1 MQNSIAAGTVF
12 QNRYTVISQL
22 GKGGYGAVY
31 KAWDSKFGR
40 HVALKANELQDRAT
54 VAQFFFEAQVLAKIS
69 HTNIVRVSDHFA
81 TPAGQQCLVM
91 SFIEG
96 ETLEERVQKLGN
108 DVRNID
114 VAGAVEIAT
123 KICSALTHIH
133 TAVAPIT
140 HRDIKPS
147 NICIEAHT
155 QEPILVDFGL
165 AKPLV
170 LGGISVTG
178 AQGITVGYSPPEQ
191 YYSGLGKTD
200 QRSDIYALGA
210 TLYYALTL
218 QEVPPSIDLLID
230 KSKVPAPKT
239 INANVPQA
247 ISDAVMK
254 AINLESK
261 DRFQSAADF
270 RQALTKRQASVSNT
284 PQQVA
289 SLPPRKS
296 SHSVNQV
303 ASSITLARRYG
314 AVLALFISCLI
325 GVFFVRPRVVEQRG
339 NLTKTAVQQIVH
351 EEATVSAQQTRE
363 AADRVAQIATV
374 TATALT
380 IVPRLT
386 YTSVRSSTMTPSFT
400 PVPISNNC
408 EATIRGM
415 TGGQRFVFQY
425 PDGGEMG
432 QTRKITN
439 NSVVNVIATIPG
451 AAWYQIIDSD
461 GEQGWIRN
469 EFLAFVDLACQST
482 IWMPTLAP
490 TPTIWI
496 PTPTPTILTSNSN
509 CTATNIGGQKLVYQY
524 PGGVETVQTRTL
536 TNKAAVNVVA
546 TIADKAWYRIV
557 DPDGNEGWVRN
568 DFLSFTDLACQ
579 PTVMEVSY
587 ALGMHSEDVNAPTT
601 VIADETFISN
611 TYQWNIN
618 GLILP
623 LDRADYG
630 EQFVVIDAY
639 GGEAVMVSHA
649 TELIQSGPMQFI
661 MAFDRFNASGSSEV
675 GLRLRSTG
683 DDYIRVA
690 INAECTLFVYQTN
703 ELVYQRDFEAGAN
716 DCSSDNIPDVLKI
729 SLDEDMVMTVQIN
742 DSDDMPVLLTDPS
755 GKYSQGTISVDAK
768 DARVSLFYLA
778 AVQP

>member
-1 MQNSIAAGTVF
+1 MQNSIVAGTVF

-40 HVALKANELQDRAT
+40 HVALKVNELQDRAT

-96 ETLEERVQKLGN
+96 ETLETRVQKLGA

-114 VAGAVEIAT
+114 VAGTVEIAT

-218 QEVPPSIDLLID
+218 QEIPPSIDLLID
-230 KSKVPAPKT
+230 KSKVPSPRT
-239 INANVPQA
+239 LNANVPQA

-254 AINLESK
+254 AINLEPK

-325 GVFFVRPRVVEQRG
+325 GVFFVRPRVVEQRS
-339 NLTKTAVQQIVH
+339 NLTKTAVQQIAY
-351 EEATVSAQQTRE
+351 EEATVAAQQTRE
-363 AADRVAQIATV
+363 EADRVAQVEAVAATEESMV
-374 TATALT
+374 MTQTAAPT
-380 IVPRLT
+380 PT
-386 YTSVRSSTMTPSFT
+386 YTPTMTPTPTETLTLTMTPTFT
-400 PVPISNNC
+400 PVPVASNC
-408 EATIRGM
+408 AATI
-415 TGGQRFVFQY
+415 TGGQKF
-425 PDGGEMG
+425 
-432 QTRKITN
+432 
-439 NSVVNVIATIPG
+439 
-451 AAWYQIIDSD
+451 
-461 GEQGWIRN
+461 
-469 EFLAFVDLACQST
+469 
-482 IWMPTLAP
+482 
-490 TPTIWI
+490 
-496 PTPTPTILTSNSN
+496 
-509 CTATNIGGQKLVYQY
+509 VYQY
-524 PGGVETVQTRTL
+524 PGGVETIQTRTL
-536 TNKAAVNVVA
+536 ANNTAVNVVA
-546 TIADKAWYRIV
+546 TIADKAWYQIIDR
-557 DPDGNEGWVRN
+557 DGNEGWVRN
-568 DFLSFTDLACQ
+568 DFLSLTDLACQ
-579 PTVMEVSY
+579 PTVVQVSY
-587 ALGMHSEDVNAPTT
+587 ALGMHSEDANAPTT
-601 VIADETFISN
+601 VIIDETFISN
-611 TYQWNIN
+611 TYQWIIDGLNIPPQRE
-618 GLILP
+618 G
-623 LDRADYG
+623 YG
-630 EQFVVIDAY
+630 EQFLPIDSY
-639 GGEAVMVSHA
+639 EGEFVMTSGVA
-649 TELIQSGPMQFI
+649 ELTQSGPMQLL
-661 MAFDRFNASGSSEV
+661 MAFDRLNANGSAEV
-675 GLRLRSTG
+675 GLRIRNTG

-690 INAECTLFVYQTN
+690 IDPDCTVFLYQTN
-703 ELVYQRDFEAGAN
+703 DLVFQRDVAAGDN
-716 DCSSDNIPDVLKI
+716 VCRSDDIPDILKV

-742 DSDDMPVLLTDPS
+742 DSREYAVLLRDPS
-755 GKYSQGTISVDAK
+755 GKYSQGTISIDGK
-768 DARVSLFYLA
+768 DVRVNLLYLA